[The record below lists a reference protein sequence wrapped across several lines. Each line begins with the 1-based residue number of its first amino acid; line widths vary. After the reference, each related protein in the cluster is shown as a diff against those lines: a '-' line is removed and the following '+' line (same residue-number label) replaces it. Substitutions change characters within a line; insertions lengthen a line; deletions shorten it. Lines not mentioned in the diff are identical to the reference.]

1 MNRLPW
7 ILVSNNAGSREARS
21 RIESAT
27 VLGVDTEYDSFRYFR
42 EKLCLIQVSTDSV
55 VFLFDPFEESD
66 FGFLGDVFQNP
77 DVIKV
82 LHACDN
88 DVRILHRDYGFT
100 FSSLF
105 DTQRAAS
112 LLGSEALSLSAVLL
126 EYLNFELP
134 KSKKIQRSRWDLR
147 PLEEEQLEYAARDAG
162 VLVPLYRVM
171 TRLLEDRGLADEVQR
186 ISSEIAGGR
195 WREKTLSKHGYM
207 KIEGYEDL
215 DEAARRR
222 LKILYRWRFEKA
234 QSTNKARFMIL
245 SDQALLD
252 IARRGDE
259 FVADPAAVN
268 VLTHHQLSELGDELL
283 DVLRDAVDTD

>member
-1 MNRLPW
+1 MNGLSW
-7 ILVSNNAGSREARS
+7 ILVSDHAGLEEARF
-21 RIESAT
+21 RIASAA

-42 EKLCLIQVSTDSV
+42 EKLCLIQVSTDSMIY
-55 VFLFDPFEESD
+55 LFDPLGEDE
-66 FGFLGDVFQNP
+66 FGFLGDLFQNP

-88 DVRILHRDYGFT
+88 DVRILNRDYGFT

-147 PLEEEQLEYAARDAG
+147 PLDEEQLEYAARDAG
-162 VLVPLYRVM
+162 VLIPLYRVM
-171 TRLLEDRGLADEVQR
+171 NRLLEEHSLADEAQR
-186 ISSEIAGGR
+186 IFSEMADGR
-195 WREKTLSKHGYM
+195 WREKTLSEHGHM
-207 KIEGYEDL
+207 KIEGYQDL

-222 LKILYRWRFEKA
+222 LRLLYRWRFEKA
-234 QSTNKARFMIL
+234 RSTNKARFMIL

-252 IARRGDE
+252 IAGRGDE
-259 FVADPAAVN
+259 FMADPAAAG
-268 VLTHHQLSELGDELL
+268 VLTRHQLNELGDELL
-283 DVLRDAVDTD
+283 DVLSSTTDPD